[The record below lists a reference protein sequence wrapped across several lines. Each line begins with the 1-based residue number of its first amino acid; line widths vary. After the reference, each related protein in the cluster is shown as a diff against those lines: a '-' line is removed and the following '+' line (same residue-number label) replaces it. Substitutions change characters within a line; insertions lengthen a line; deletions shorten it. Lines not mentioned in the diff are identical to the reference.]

1 MPGSKSASADFIVAI
16 VGKALLLVA
25 PGDGDDAAATYDGR
39 PSSML
44 MEAPPLLMPE
54 KLNELHIRF

>member
-16 VGKALLLVA
+16 VGKALLA
-25 PGDGDDAAATYDGR
+25 PGGGGGAAATYDGR